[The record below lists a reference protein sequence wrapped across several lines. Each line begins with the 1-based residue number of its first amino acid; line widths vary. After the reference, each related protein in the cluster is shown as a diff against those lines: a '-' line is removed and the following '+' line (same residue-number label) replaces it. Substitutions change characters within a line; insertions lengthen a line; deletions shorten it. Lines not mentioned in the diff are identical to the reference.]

1 MSNLSKLLKFENFN
15 TEHLSVAVDMNSGGE
30 MSKFVIPLFNNFVLR
45 NFNISLLLPVSYE
58 TDFLFSGYLSFLWK
72 IDLLENK
79 IILYRN
85 GLPEFEFV
93 KEVNNY

>member
-1 MSNLSKLLKFENFN
+1 MSNLFKLLKFENFN

-72 IDLLENK
+72 IDLLDFSTS
-79 IILYRN
+79 RN
-85 GLPEFEFV
+85 R
-93 KEVNNY
+93 

>member
-45 NFNISLLLPVSYE
+45 NSNKKGWKL
-58 TDFLFSGYLSFLWK
+58 DFHPLIYK
-72 IDLLENK
+72 
-79 IILYRN
+79 
-85 GLPEFEFV
+85 
-93 KEVNNY
+93 